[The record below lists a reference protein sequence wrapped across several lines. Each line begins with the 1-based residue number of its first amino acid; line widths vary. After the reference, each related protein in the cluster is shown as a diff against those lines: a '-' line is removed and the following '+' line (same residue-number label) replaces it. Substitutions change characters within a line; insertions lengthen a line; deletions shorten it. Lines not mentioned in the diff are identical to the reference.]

1 VSSNGAT
8 SNGESPREVAYLAS
22 GCFWCTEAVFQD
34 LRGVYEA
41 QSGYM
46 GGHTFSPTYD
56 QICSGRTGHAE
67 MVRVTFDPNEISFR
81 DLLEVFFAVHDPT
94 TLNRQGADVGT
105 QYRSAIFFANQ
116 AQERS
121 AREVIAEL
129 TTVGAFPSPI
139 VTEVTA
145 AGQFYR
151 AEPVHDE
158 YFLRNPGAGYCRVI
172 IGPKVAKF
180 RKQFAGRLQ
189 AESAGAGQPSAR

>member
-1 VSSNGAT
+1 MSSNGAGNNT
-8 SNGESPREVAYLAS
+8 RSGQEVAYLAS

-34 LRGVYEA
+34 LRGVSEA

-46 GGHTFSPTYD
+46 GGNTASPSYE
-56 QICSGRTGHAE
+56 QICTGRTGHAE
-67 MVRVTFDPNEISFR
+67 MVRVTFDPSVISFR

-105 QYRSAIFFANQ
+105 QYRSAIFFVDAE
-116 AQERS
+116 QERI

-129 TTVGAFPSPI
+129 TQAGSFPAPI

-145 AGQFYR
+145 AGPFWQ
-151 AEPVHDE
+151 AEPFHDD
-158 YFLRNPGAGYCRVI
+158 YYRLNPNAGYCRMVV
-172 IGPKVAKF
+172 GPKVAKF

-189 AESAGAGQPSAR
+189 TAGELSV